1 MAGKQPVIVND
12 IGKERNLVLYLKS
25 KLGISK
31 VQNLM
36 VVPIKNG
43 NKAEVVVIMIN
54 KYSLVDDEAPDDK
67 K

>member
-1 MAGKQPVIVND
+1 
-12 IGKERNLVLYLKS
+12 
-25 KLGISK
+25 
-31 VQNLM
+31 M